1 MAEKKPMIV
10 IKKINVVAAGHHGGA
25 WKVAF
30 ADFMTAMMAFFLVMW
45 LLGQSEETKK
55 AISDYFSTPSII
67 EYNYQN
73 YGAEITL
80 EKLFLDLVNEP
91 LKAFQSFMEP
101 MDKSPNLLDMGS
113 AKVVAAYLA
122 DQMRDV
128 AKNVSVTPDGFE
140 FDIPDNLLFERGTS
154 TPTAQFVPVMDKLR
168 GVVTGLKDAEVRLEV
183 AMFTQAVADQNPQSA
198 LKIATERLD
207 IVRNK
212 VAASLENATVDVKG
226 TTNIREKKGEADPNK
241 LIGLVRVKI
250 LQKEL
255 TSDGKKPRK
264 LDGFFGGKVDMKTYE
279 SLIEQVNYREQ
290 ENARRMEEIG
300 AALNE
305 MKKEAQIDTGLPPS
319 QDAVAE

>member
-1 MAEKKPMIV
+1 MAEKRPIIV

-55 AISDYFSTPSII
+55 AISDHFSTPSII
-67 EYNYQN
+67 EYNFQN

-113 AKVVAAYLA
+113 TKVVAAYLA

-128 AKNVSVTPDGFE
+128 AKNVTVNQDGFE
-140 FDIPDNLLFERGTS
+140 FVIPDNLLFEKGSS
-154 TPTAQFVPVMDKLR
+154 TPTNQFVGVMDKLK
-168 GVVTGLKDAEVRLEV
+168 GVVTGLKDSEIRLEV
-183 AMFTQAVADQNPQSA
+183 QMFVQSVPDQNPVSA
-198 LKIATERLD
+198 TKVAAERLD

-212 VAASLENATVDVKG
+212 VRASLEHDSVDVMG
-226 TTNIREKKGEADPNK
+226 DTNVREKKGEADPLK
-241 LIGLVRVKI
+241 LIGLVKI
-250 LQKEL
+250 SIQQKEFSS
-255 TSDGKKPRK
+255 TGQKTRK
-264 LDGFFGGKVDMKTYE
+264 LQGILGNDKVDVSDYE
-279 SLIEQVNYREQ
+279 NLLKQVNQREK
-290 ENARRMEEIG
+290 ENKAKNAEIQKMIEELRASNPMI
-300 AALNE
+300 E
-305 MKKEAQIDTGLPPS
+305 TGLPQPKP
-319 QDAVAE
+319 EN

>member
-1 MAEKKPMIV
+1 MAEKKPIIV

-67 EYNYQN
+67 EYNFQN

-113 AKVVAAYLA
+113 TKVVAAYLA

-128 AKNVSVTPDGFE
+128 AKNVTVNQDGFE
-140 FDIPDNLLFERGTS
+140 FVIPDNLLFEKGS
-154 TPTAQFVPVMDKLR
+154 SQPTQQFVSVMDKLK
-168 GVVTGLKDAEVRLEV
+168 GVVTGLKDSEIRLDV
-183 AMFTQAVADQNPQSA
+183 QMFVQSVADQNTVT
-198 LKIATERLD
+198 ATKVAAERLD

-212 VAASLENATVDVKG
+212 VRASLEHDSVDVMG
-226 TTNIREKKGEADPNK
+226 STNVREKKGEADPLK
-241 LIGLVRVKI
+241 LIGLVKI
-250 LQKEL
+250 SIKQKEF
-255 TSDGKKPRK
+255 TSTGQKTRK
-264 LDGFFGGKVDMKTYE
+264 LQGILGDGELNVKDYE
-279 SLIEQVNYREQ
+279 GLLKQINRREIENQQRVNDIQKALDEIRA
-290 ENARRMEEIG
+290 ENPVIE
-300 AALNE
+300 
-305 MKKEAQIDTGLPPS
+305 TGLPEKS
-319 QDAVAE
+319 QEN